1 MSSGQNLYKICM
13 EAHTLLV
20 HLASRA
26 VPSGLGMLGQRDLR
40 LSNPIEKEAKQVS
53 HYEYGYRVGNLCP
66 NVVHKIKMQI
76 TSYNAT
82 ASPTVI

>member
-1 MSSGQNLYKICM
+1 M

-20 HLASRA
+20 H
-26 VPSGLGMLGQRDLR
+26 SGLGMLGQRDLR
-40 LSNPIEKEAKQVS
+40 LSNPIGKDAKQVS